1 MGVGKAPQELELTS
15 IYGRTLQELPPQAER
30 GINRF
35 YEAQC
40 TKYLRERERLQRV
53 GCLKKPSARWNKQEL
68 YLNSERLATAKDAS
82 RQHLL
87 RHPQLVSGHQ
97 RLQQEEL
104 LELLAMQHFLWI
116 DLADLDEDPA
126 ARCSEDRFTG
136 PENSV
141 CEQLL
146 LDAPR
151 ELFVIDGVEYDFAST
166 VRGQSDVNG
175 NDLELMKSDF
185 CDRVVSAISR
195 CLGAQRK
202 QLMRA
207 VTSALSQSGLAHLEA
222 ASAALQVAVSGGE
235 QDVRFELRSLSADG
249 PWEVELYV
257 RKANFHQC
265 IVYESPS
272 GSMPEAAESAESS
285 PRTCSPSSFFTKSC
299 RIRFSETGADTVMLD
314 VLSLHHEHHLID
326 ASGQPLLSS
335 GFPGCPCRC
344 LPPLVLRRFIA
355 RACAWWRQRLH
366 RLRGIKDSVD

>member
-151 ELFVIDGVEYDFAST
+151 ELFVI
-166 VRGQSDVNG
+166 
-175 NDLELMKSDF
+175 
-185 CDRVVSAISR
+185 
-195 CLGAQRK
+195 
-202 QLMRA
+202 
-207 VTSALSQSGLAHLEA
+207 
-222 ASAALQVAVSGGE
+222 VA
-235 QDVRFELRSLSADG
+235 
-249 PWEVELYV
+249 W
-257 RKANFHQC
+257 
-265 IVYESPS
+265 
-272 GSMPEAAESAESS
+272 
-285 PRTCSPSSFFTKSC
+285 
-299 RIRFSETGADTVMLD
+299 
-314 VLSLHHEHHLID
+314 
-326 ASGQPLLSS
+326 LLSS
-335 GFPGCPCRC
+335 CF
-344 LPPLVLRRFIA
+344 V
-355 RACAWWRQRLH
+355 
-366 RLRGIKDSVD
+366 